1 MNETDD
7 LIMESIQENTPPLQF
22 DFSNALR
29 MLKDGY
35 KVARLGW
42 NGKGMFAYYVPA
54 NKYPASRN
62 TLNTV
67 KGLFE
72 DDLVPY
78 RAYLALKTAQNDI
91 ATWNP
96 STSDILAEDWITVE

>member
-1 MNETDD
+1 MNET
-7 LIMESIQENTPPLQF
+7 ENNAQPYLY
-22 DFSNALR
+22 DFGQALNL
-29 MLKDGY
+29 LKKGL

-96 STSDILAEDWITVE
+96 STSDILAEDWIIVE